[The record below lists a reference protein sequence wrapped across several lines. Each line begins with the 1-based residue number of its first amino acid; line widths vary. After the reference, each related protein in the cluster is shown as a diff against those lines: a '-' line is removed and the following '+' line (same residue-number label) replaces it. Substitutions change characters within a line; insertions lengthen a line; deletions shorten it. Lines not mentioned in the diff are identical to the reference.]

1 MSGFRFI
8 VTRPEEDAG
17 TVAHRLESAGHAV
30 IRAPLLAI
38 DRRAGVVIPQRNYR
52 AVLVGSVNGA
62 RALAGHPDRQ
72 RLAGAA
78 AFAVGPASAAAMRA
92 AGWGAVHAA
101 GGDVA
106 ALIAAVRRQLAPAD
120 GPLLYV
126 SGETVTGDLERALAT
141 SGYAVDRVVLYA
153 AEPVAALPPAAVTG
167 LRDATA
173 DAVLLYSPRTA
184 EIWAR
189 RPSRPGSAVRR
200 PGCVISACRRMWRRG
215 SARRSPMRRSRWRP
229 GRTRM
234 RWSRSRSTPGNKSWR
249 PCAKRHR

>member
-1 MSGFRFI
+1 MSGLSFI
-8 VTRPEEDAG
+8 VTRPEADAG
-17 TVAHRLESAGHAV
+17 TVARRLEGAGHAV

-38 DRRAGVVIPQRNYR
+38 HRRAGVVPQARYR

-72 RLAGAA
+72 RLVGAEA
-78 AFAVGPASAAAMRA
+78 YAVGPASAAAMRA
-92 AGWGAVHAA
+92 AGWGAVHEA

-106 ALIAAVRRQLAPAD
+106 ALIAAVRRQVAPAD

-126 SGETVTGDLERALAT
+126 SGETVTGDLEQSLAA

-167 LRDATA
+167 LRDGTA

-184 EIWAR
+184 QIWAR
-189 RPSRPGSAVRR
+189 LTIAAGLGGAAAGLRHLCLSANVAARLEAAFPGAPVSVAARPDEDAMVALALQAGQ
-200 PGCVISACRRMWRRG
+200 
-215 SARRSPMRRSRWRP
+215 
-229 GRTRM
+229 
-234 RWSRSRSTPGNKSWR
+234 
-249 PCAKRHR
+249 

>member
-189 RPSRPGSAVRR
+189 LTIAAGLGGAAAGLRHLCLSANVAARLGAAFPDAPVSVAARPDEDAMVALALHAGQ
-200 PGCVISACRRMWRRG
+200 
-215 SARRSPMRRSRWRP
+215 
-229 GRTRM
+229 
-234 RWSRSRSTPGNKSWR
+234 
-249 PCAKRHR
+249 